1 MAACAS
7 KVIKNIPWWEV
18 ALSSPPFSICIIMLA
33 LGASFLLSLRLRRA
47 LLVIFVKM
55 DGLLVSQTVV
65 GMEWNAGGST
75 VIGSATQRD
84 DKQQLV
90 IVRELSGLPFPGKGG
105 DGKMMVHYLNV

>member
-18 ALSSPPFSICIIMLA
+18 AFSLPPFSICIIMLA

-55 DGLLVSQTVV
+55 DGLLVSQTMV

-84 DKQQLV
+84 DDKQQQ
-90 IVRELSGLPFPGKGG
+90 EPSGLPFPGKGG
-105 DGKMMVHYLNV
+105 DGKTMVQYLNV